1 MLHAAQR
8 VYKCVCVCMV
18 FKQNLLIFIVCLLS
32 IVGRHR
38 CRCRSQ
44 LKSQLLL
51 RSRQQQKKL
60 LMLPGPS
67 FAALAAHRRFL
78 RTPTN
83 TQTQTHTHLHAYVY
97 VCMYLQYVVLAT
109 GFWSIILVS
118 SGLQSAA
125 DKEWTRGAGAG
136 AERGQA
142 VSGRHLLLPATS
154 CSRLQL
160 ATVKAAAAS
169 ANRKLYGAI
178 APKGSELVIF
188 TFIAKLCIFFFV

>member
-1 MLHAAQR
+1 
-8 VYKCVCVCMV
+8 
-18 FKQNLLIFIVCLLS
+18 
-32 IVGRHR
+32 
-38 CRCRSQ
+38 
-44 LKSQLLL
+44 
-51 RSRQQQKKL
+51 
-60 LMLPGPS
+60 MLPGPS

-83 TQTQTHTHLHAYVY
+83 THTHLHAYVY

-125 DKEWTRGAGAG
+125 DKEWTHGAGAG

-142 VSGRHLLLPATS
+142 SSGRHLLLPATS

-160 ATVKAAAAS
+160 ATAKVEAAAAS

-188 TFIAKLCIFFFV
+188 TFIAKLCIFFLHDVRDTCIHTYIIHTDKYLIGITCTLHMRYMIAELRKENKILAYYRWHKYI